1 MADGM
6 ADFKPASVDH
16 ECPIFIYFSVANF
29 GGINFCFDRTPIER
43 ALRESVSQNGGNLL
57 RQGRG

>member
-16 ECPIFIYFSVANF
+16 ECPIFIYFSVANS
-29 GGINFCFDRTPIER
+29 GGINFYFD
-43 ALRESVSQNGGNLL
+43 
-57 RQGRG
+57 